1 MVARRCLIAKG
12 DSKTPISR
20 ESSVKRL
27 AVDPSPEAPVCD
39 RRREVLA
46 RNRCNSETPRW
57 QLLPLLVLEVEGG
70 DLASGEDIG
79 VSGSSFMVGWTTTFV
94 AVVSIV

>member
-1 MVARRCLIAKG
+1 MVARRCLIANG
-12 DSKTPISR
+12 DSKAPISR

-46 RNRCNSETPRW
+46 RKRCNSETPRW
-57 QLLPLLVLEVEGG
+57 QLLPLLVVEEG
-70 DLASGEDIG
+70 DLASGDDLG
-79 VSGSSFMVGWTTTFV
+79 VSGSSVMVGCITTFV
-94 AVVSIV
+94 AVVSMV